1 MVLLYRKKENLF
13 PNRILICLISVVVMH
28 LGLVT
33 LDVNGLFPVYPHLSR
48 LSWLLPLLYGPLIFI
63 LTESIISPSCS
74 FRPRLG
80 LLFLPFVIYLL
91 LLWPYFFSGTASK
104 TAYLAN
110 ESLVHQA
117 DFGWMNHLTNYLHI
131 GFVLA
136 AIVRYRSRA
145 RMVAEMHK
153 SGQIA
158 WLGQFLRIFMLIL
171 IFALIT
177 FYSKKYDWKY
187 LSGIYPKH
195 FLLAVLFIYWL
206 GYKLLQENH
215 KSSVAAPTTIA
226 EPVKEI
232 QNKYAKTGLGADT
245 SKTIAASVTNLM
257 LSQKPYLNSELSLT
271 DLGEMLSMSKHQ
283 LSQVINSEFGMN
295 FYEFVNGYRL
305 ERFKT
310 VALSPENRH
319 LSLLGIA
326 FECGFNSKAAF
337 NQFFKKK
344 EGMTPTE
351 YLKGLE
357 RKNQKSQA

>member
-1 MVLLYRKKENLF
+1 
-13 PNRILICLISVVVMH
+13 MH

-63 LTESIISPSCS
+63 LTESIISPSFS
-74 FRPRLG
+74 FRPCLG
-80 LLFLPFVIYLL
+80 LLLLPFIIYLI
-91 LLWPYFFSGTASK
+91 LLWPYFFSDAAFK
-104 TAYLAN
+104 TDYLTN
-110 ESLVHQA
+110 ESLVHEA

-131 GFVLA
+131 SFVLA
-136 AIVRYRSRA
+136 AISRYRNREKVVGETHESRQ
-145 RMVAEMHK
+145 VV
-153 SGQIA
+153 
-158 WLGQFLRIFMLIL
+158 WLGQFLWVFMLIL
-171 IFALIT
+171 IFALVT

-206 GYKLLQENH
+206 AYKLLQENH
-215 KSSVAAPTTIA
+215 KSNIAVPATIA

-232 QNKYAKTGLGADT
+232 QNKYAKTGLDTDT

-257 LSQKPYLNSELSLT
+257 LSQKPYLNSDLSLT
-271 DLGEMLSMSKHQ
+271 DLGEMLSLSKHQ
-283 LSQVINSEFGMN
+283 LSQVINSEFQVN

-305 ERFKT
+305 ERFKE
-310 VALSPENRH
+310 VVLNPENRH

-351 YLKGLE
+351 YLKALE
-357 RKNQKSQA
+357 KQKSQA